1 MTMIRFLRTLE
12 ARINKT
18 NEIFDK
24 KSKNFIDNRYSS
36 PISNPFM
43 INKTKTIVW
52 IEKE

>member
-1 MTMIRFLRTLE
+1 MTMVRFLRTLE

-24 KSKNFIDNRYSS
+24 KSKNFIDSRYSS

-43 INKTKTIVW
+43 NRERRTVIW
-52 IEKE
+52 IEKG